1 LLEEIHARLA
11 RIIRKKSP
19 FKVEPEA
26 DEPVTWVKPGLVCEV
41 VFHGWTEA
49 GVMRQPVFLRMRPD
63 KAARDVSRQ
72 DG

>member
-1 LLEEIHARLA
+1 
-11 RIIRKKSP
+11 
-19 FKVEPEA
+19 
-26 DEPVTWVKPGLVCEV
+26 VKPGLVCEV

-72 DG
+72 DGEAVQGPTEVRRQKSE